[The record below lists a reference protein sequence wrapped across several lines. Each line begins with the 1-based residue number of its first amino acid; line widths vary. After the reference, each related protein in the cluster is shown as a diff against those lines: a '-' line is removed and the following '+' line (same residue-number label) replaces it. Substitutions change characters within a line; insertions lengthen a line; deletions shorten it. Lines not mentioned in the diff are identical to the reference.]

1 MTAGADGPRRGGSE
15 GRDGDGPHQATRR
28 MMAQA
33 SRRLS
38 ILEYVF
44 LLAAVVLAL
53 LGGALAAYGLQAGL
67 GFPFRP
73 TWAVTSLLLFI
84 VPAVVVW
91 RRERRFA
98 RELEEARK
106 VSPAETDREAEEGR
120 EMEEER

>member
-1 MTAGADGPRRGGSE
+1 MTADADGPRPGMSK
-15 GRDGDGPHQATRR
+15 GRDGDEPHQATRR

-53 LGGALAAYGLQAGL
+53 LGGALAAWGLQAGL
-67 GFPFRP
+67 GLPFRL

-106 VSPAETDREAEEGR
+106 GPPAGIDGPDEEGR
-120 EMEEER
+120 ETEKGR

>member
-1 MTAGADGPRRGGSE
+1 
-15 GRDGDGPHQATRR
+15 

-53 LGGALAAYGLQAGL
+53 LGGALAAWGLQAGL
-67 GFPFRP
+67 GLPFRL

-106 VSPAETDREAEEGR
+106 KPAGTDGPDEKGR
-120 EMEEER
+120 EMEEGR